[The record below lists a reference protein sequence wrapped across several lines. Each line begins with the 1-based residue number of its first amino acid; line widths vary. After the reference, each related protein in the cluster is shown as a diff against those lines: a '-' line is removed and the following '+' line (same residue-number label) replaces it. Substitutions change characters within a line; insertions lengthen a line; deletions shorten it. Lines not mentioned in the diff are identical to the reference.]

1 MKDPDF
7 DALYEAQQAATTIE
21 EAQRLTRE
29 AYMYALERHWDIW
42 GGEAQQW
49 NVTQPW
55 VMGYNGEFWLGMG
68 QTDSFFARLW
78 IDSEL
83 KEAMGH

>member
-1 MKDPDF
+1 MF
-7 DALYEAQQAATTIE
+7 EAQQAATTLE

-29 AYMYALERHWDIW
+29 TLMYGIERHWGIW

-49 NVTQPW
+49 QVTQPW
-55 VMGYNGEFWLGMG
+55 VMGYNGEIWLGGVG
-68 QTDSFFARLW
+68 QTDSIFARLW

-83 KEAMGH
+83 KEAMGY